1 MIIKEYKEL
10 FKIKELEEQDL
21 VSLSTYDKETLLKST
36 YSSLERINVI
46 RNKSLCEFFIGLTI
60 LIIGI
65 IFYPMA
71 IITRGNG
78 EQYFAYSSLEAIIF
92 YLGIVIGS
100 VLILISIIYLIITIY
115 LYLKINKNKVNL
127 LK

>member
-1 MIIKEYKEL
+1 MPNDVKEDCLK
-10 FKIKELEEQDL
+10 D
-21 VSLSTYDKETLLKST
+21 TYDK
-36 YSSLERINVI
+36 LEQVNTI

-71 IITRGNG
+71 IITKGNG

-92 YLGIVIGS
+92 YLGIVVGS